1 MYCQPS
7 IAYKV
12 DACKPFKSCYF
23 VVSFIICKL
32 REIVLEKKMKNVT
45 LKISGGEF
53 GMPEDAEGNVEI
65 ITEGKLYKRNGKTYL
80 RYDELPISGLE
91 GCVTTLIMDNER
103 VKMKRSGDDRGT
115 GEIVFEKGKRY
126 FSEYE
131 TPMGILPLE
140 VLTNHVNYRLN
151 EDGYGDVDIDYHISL
166 DGLIDGRNMIKISVS
181 E

>member
-1 MYCQPS
+1 
-7 IAYKV
+7 
-12 DACKPFKSCYF
+12 
-23 VVSFIICKL
+23 
-32 REIVLEKKMKNVT
+32 MKNVT

-53 GMPEDAEGNVEI
+53 GMPEDADGNVEI

-80 RYDELPISGLE
+80 RYDELPISGME
-91 GCVTTLIMDNER
+91 GCVTTLIMDKDR
-103 VKMKRSGDDRGT
+103 VKMRRSGDDRGT

-131 TPMGILPLE
+131 TPMGLLPLE
-140 VLTNHVNYRLN
+140 VLTNHVNNKLN

-166 DGLIDGRNMIKISVS
+166 EGLIDGRNMIKISVS